1 MVNRFAY
8 ELDNPSGFVTTTF
21 HDPGVVPE
29 GITNLHFI
37 VVPDETDTPVATIA
51 VSPDF
56 VRDTFA
62 PDTKFSP
69 SRSVMETVVPAV
81 PMKGS
86 ISFILGADAL
96 EVVAVAVVATVVV
109 FAVVVVAT
117 VVTVVGAPIVTSAT
131 TTVLTFSVN
140 TFSRFARLI
149 VVVLESTR

>member
-8 ELDNPSGFVTTTF
+8 VLDNPSGFVTTTF
-21 HDPGVVPE
+21 HDPAVVPE

-96 EVVAVAVVATVVV
+96 EVVAVAVATVVV
-109 FAVVVVAT
+109 FAVAVVAT

-140 TFSRFARLI
+140 TFSRLARLN